1 MYIKI
6 WLDDIREAYNAKMH
20 PDVFGKWLTGRWI
33 QITFSAK
40 IKDEYKTID
49 DLKKLEANVDP
60 EKTGKPE
67 FKMVV
72 TGTPF
77 AYRRGDG
84 VIVCPIGC
92 LKP

>member
-1 MYIKI
+1 MKEVER
-6 WLDDIREAYNAKMH
+6 DENAKS
-20 PDVFGKWLTGRWI
+20 GAALR
-33 QITFSAK
+33 QNR
-40 IKDEYKTID
+40 
-49 DLKKLEANVDP
+49 KLEESVDP

-77 AYRRGDG
+77 AYRRKDG

>member
-1 MYIKI
+1 MC
-6 WLDDIREAYNAKMH
+6 LEREIGNGAPPKSEVKRRQNRK
-20 PDVFGKWLTGRWI
+20 FI
-33 QITFSAK
+33 IEES
-40 IKDEYKTID
+40 
-49 DLKKLEANVDP
+49 VDP

-77 AYRRGDG
+77 AYRRKDG